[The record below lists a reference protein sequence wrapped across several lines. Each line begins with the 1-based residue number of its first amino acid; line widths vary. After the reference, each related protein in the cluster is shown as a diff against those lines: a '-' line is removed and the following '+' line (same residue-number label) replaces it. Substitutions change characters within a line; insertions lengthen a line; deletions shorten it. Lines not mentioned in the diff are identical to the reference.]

1 MGKYRPAVI
10 LTLAI
15 TVFLASCTG
24 ISDDPKWVVTTFASG
39 FNSPRGMAVRLSSS
53 GNLENF
59 YVADTGG
66 HLIKEITPA
75 GKVTILAGSGTAGLT
90 NDIGTAAQFDGPRGV
105 AVDSSGNVYVADT
118 ENHLIRKITITTSTL
133 NNVVTKTATVTRFA
147 GKLTNGAGTYGFANG
162 AGLTEAQFNR
172 PLDVAVDGDNVY
184 VADTGNHLIRK
195 ITFTTV
201 NDVVTAA
208 VSTLAGSRT
217 RGFANGAGTEAQFA
231 APVGV
236 AVDGDNL
243 YVADM
248 FNSCIRKII
257 ISKIAT
263 SDGVSTLAGQ
273 FNKPSGVAV
282 DSSDNIDNI
291 YVADLGNNRI
301 RKITITTTTLNG
313 VDTKTATVSTV
324 AGSGAAAL
332 QSPSGVAVVG
342 NNIYVT
348 DTDNHRIRKIE
359 LK

>member
-53 GNLENF
+53 GNLENL

-66 HLIKEITPA
+66 HRIQKITPA
-75 GKVTILAGSGTAGLT
+75 GKVTILAGNGEAGFA
-90 NDIGTAAQFDGPRGV
+90 NGIGEAAQFDGPRGV
-105 AVDSSGNVYVADT
+105 AVDGDNLYVADT
-118 ENHLIRKITITTSTL
+118 ENHIIRKIAITTTTSNGVKTE
-133 NNVVTKTATVTRFA
+133 TATVSTIA
-147 GKLTNGAGTYGFANG
+147 GTGTYGFANNDV
-162 AGLTEAQFNR
+162 ATAAQFNR

-282 DSSDNIDNI
+282 DSSDNI

-301 RKITITTTTLNG
+301 RKIVVANDGTG
-313 VDTKTATVSTV
+313 TVSTI